1 VKYTGKIDIIATA
14 LEPIIHGA
22 GASGNTTLLRMQD
35 WIYVDPRGRLV
46 RTRVPFVS
54 GNSVKHRLRVAA
66 VQYALDAMGVEDGT
80 LSKPEVDL
88 LFSGGHLNKSGA
100 AIDLTAARKLSELFP
115 ALSLCGYSAG
125 NAMEESKIAC
135 HNLHVVCAENA
146 NRTPD
151 DLRER
156 PDVAPFL
163 ALSAGSLR
171 VEEFGTRHDQA
182 TKRVGRRWLTAAA
195 GEAVAARKADKL
207 LGEGDAKPKSKK
219 EKAPTAAN
227 DRGDSAQMI
236 YDFHAIGAGAK
247 LWGCVLFAEL
257 TDLERAALASAFH
270 YAASGK
276 LNGDL
281 TMGVGAKNAV
291 GYGSISVE
299 LRTSM
304 RITAPQYATEA
315 LANATDSDAGR
326 YAAHLRERKDEIVAA
341 VREAVA

>member
-1 VKYTGKIDIIATA
+1 MKHTGKIDILATA
-14 LEPIIHGA
+14 LEPIVHGA
-22 GASGNTTLLRMQD
+22 GTSGNTTLLRMQD
-35 WIYVDPRGRLV
+35 WAYIDRGRVV
-46 RTRVPFVS
+46 RCRVPFVS
-54 GNSVKHRLRVAA
+54 GNSVKHRLRVSA

-80 LSKPEVDL
+80 LNKAEVDL

-115 ALSLCGYSAG
+115 VLSLCGYSAG

-151 DLRER
+151 DLRARE
-156 PDVAPFL
+156 DVAPFL
-163 ALSAGSLR
+163 QLGAGALR

-182 TKRVGRRWLTAAA
+182 TKRAGRRWLTAAA
-195 GEAVAARKADKL
+195 GEAVAARKTAQLDDGK
-207 LGEGDAKPKSKK
+207 AKGKKSK
-219 EKAPTAAN
+219 ESQVTAAAE
-227 DRGDSAQMI
+227 RGDSAQMI

-247 LWGCVLFAEL
+247 LWGCVMFAEL
-257 TDLERAALASAFH
+257 TDLERSALASSFH
-270 YAASGK
+270 YAATGR
-276 LNGDL
+276 LNGEL
-281 TMGVGAKNAV
+281 TMGVGAKNAI

-304 RITAPQYATEA
+304 RIVAPQYKTEA

-326 YAAHLRERKDEIVAA
+326 YAAHLRDRKDEIVAA
-341 VREAVA
+341 IREAVS